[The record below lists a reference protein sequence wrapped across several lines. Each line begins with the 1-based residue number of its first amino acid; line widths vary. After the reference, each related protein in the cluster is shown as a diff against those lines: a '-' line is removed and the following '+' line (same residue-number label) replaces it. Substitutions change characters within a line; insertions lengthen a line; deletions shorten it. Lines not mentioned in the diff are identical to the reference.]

1 MNQKILQGENEKR
14 NGIYYEYDPF
24 SKPLGEGGM
33 GVVYKG
39 FRVNVA
45 TGGRQVVAIKAM
57 KDGLPDE
64 VYGRAR
70 REASIQLKNDN
81 LVEMMG
87 FISTNEQELGGRAIR
102 RYYVVSEFLN
112 GVVLTDLLKGNFKD
126 RDGIPDTIC

>member
-1 MNQKILQGENEKR
+1 MQQKILQGENEKR

-39 FRVNVA
+39 FRVNAA

-87 FISTNEQELGGRAIR
+87 FIGMGNNPMVGATVAIA
-102 RYYVVSEFLN
+102 VQVAQALN
-112 GVVLTDLLKGNFKD
+112 K
-126 RDGIPDTIC
+126 